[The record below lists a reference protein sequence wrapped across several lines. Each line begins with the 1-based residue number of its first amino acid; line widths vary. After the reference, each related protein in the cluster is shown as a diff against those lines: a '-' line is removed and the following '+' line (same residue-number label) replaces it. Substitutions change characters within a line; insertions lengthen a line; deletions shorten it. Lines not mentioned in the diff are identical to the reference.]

1 MILELIHRV
10 MGSLHPQ
17 SGQIQHG
24 QSAVGQPR
32 KTRSGE
38 TWWDPSDGDSAMTAA
53 LPDILSLRQTSP
65 ERRLCSVLACRSTR
79 ATAPYGTGR
88 VILATVAQ
96 RPSPSPNPSPNPNPS
111 PPLRPTCQT
120 ARDLSPSRD
129 VPHGIRAEKVAGI
142 CGSIGS
148 PVEPTRDTIFLVGT
162 WARKTEARNSA

>member
-96 RPSPSPNPSPNPNPS
+96 RPSPSPNPNPS
-111 PPLRPTCQT
+111 PPLLRPTRPT
-120 ARDLSPSRD
+120 ACDPSLCRD
-129 VPHGIRAEKVAGI
+129 VPPWIRAGKVACI

-148 PVEPTRDTIFLVGT
+148 PVEPTRDTIFLVQT